1 MGGSYNRRFHFCE
14 VFMRIARV
22 VLGFLLL
29 SSLVSF
35 SQSSPSSESASKVAE
50 GFSIDNI
57 DKTVDPCT
65 DFYQY
70 ACGNWMKKTEIPADQ
85 TEWVSFTELYERN
98 LLTERNIL
106 EKAAAGGANRS
117 AVEQKI
123 GDYYGACVDEKAAD
137 SKGIAPL
144 KPELDKI
151 AAAGDKQ
158 ALMDALARVHLIGP
172 NPLFNFYS
180 ASDLHN
186 ADMV

>member
-65 DFYQY
+65 DDDVRSGGRQTHQHRRG
-70 ACGNWMKKTEIPADQ
+70 GNSMSI
-85 TEWVSFTELYERN
+85 S
-98 LLTERNIL
+98 
-106 EKAAAGGANRS
+106 
-117 AVEQKI
+117 
-123 GDYYGACVDEKAAD
+123 
-137 SKGIAPL
+137 
-144 KPELDKI
+144 
-151 AAAGDKQ
+151 
-158 ALMDALARVHLIGP
+158 
-172 NPLFNFYS
+172 
-180 ASDLHN
+180 
-186 ADMV
+186 